1 MMPAP
6 RLHTSPRSAKAPV
19 IRSRSHAPPIGK
31 AAILEADTVVFV
43 LSPSDVAAG
52 LIEARNA
59 RDTMSINAGSIPHA
73 ESA

>member
-1 MMPAP
+1 MGG
-6 RLHTSPRSAKAPV
+6 L
-19 IRSRSHAPPIGK
+19 
-31 AAILEADTVVFV
+31 ILEADTVVFV

-73 ESA
+73 ESAVELVGKREVVARIDRKTFSLSADHLR